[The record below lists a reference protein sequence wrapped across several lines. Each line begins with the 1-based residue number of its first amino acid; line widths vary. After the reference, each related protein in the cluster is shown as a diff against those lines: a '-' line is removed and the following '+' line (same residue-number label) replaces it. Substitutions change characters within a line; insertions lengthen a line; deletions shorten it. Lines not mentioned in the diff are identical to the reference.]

1 MYPRYVVEVGVRDA
15 FAISAVIGVM
25 VAVMSSM
32 MAFFAGGMD
41 DSAIQPALRM
51 GLISGSI
58 IGAVVLIFALS
69 RVRGHAEKTENREA
83 KREAEVSA
91 LRSALRFLSDDSDG
105 VWDVDERVRRERG
118 VLTLDMHEL
127 NAAQAAEATEKLFE
141 IRSSIQRVR
150 IVTGRGEIIH
160 ERSADPGIRPAVL
173 QRLRI
178 GANNADWQVLE
189 KSGSITLRP
198 MGIAPSNA
206 QRVRRFAIF
215 VIPMCTVMGLTFR
228 DLAGSTMSQ
237 QGLIFG
243 IVAGLLMT
251 ALLSSYRDRSG

>member
-1 MYPRYVVEVGVRDA
+1 M
-15 FAISAVIGVM
+15 
-25 VAVMSSM
+25 
-32 MAFFAGGMD
+32 
-41 DSAIQPALRM
+41 L
-51 GLISGSI
+51 
-58 IGAVVLIFALS
+58 
-69 RVRGHAEKTENREA
+69 
-83 KREAEVSA
+83 A

-150 IVTGRGEIIH
+150 IVTGRGEILH

-215 VIPMCTVMGLTFR
+215 IVPMCTVMGFTFR
-228 DLAGSTMSQ
+228 DLAGSTMED
-237 QGLIFG
+237 QGLAFG
-243 IVAGLLMT
+243 IAAGVLMT
-251 ALLSSYRDRSG
+251 VLLSSYRDRSG